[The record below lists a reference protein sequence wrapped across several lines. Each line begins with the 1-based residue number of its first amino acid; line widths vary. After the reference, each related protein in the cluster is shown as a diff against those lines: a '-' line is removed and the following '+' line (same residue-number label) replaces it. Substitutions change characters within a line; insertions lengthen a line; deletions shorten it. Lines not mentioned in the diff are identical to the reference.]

1 MPVFLFFFIPDSFGE
16 QLFWWAIALF
26 AVNVGAWWAVGGT
39 LFNSVIMWVT
49 TGMTEERILT
59 GWDGERAKI
68 FKRYVETTSMW
79 VPMPPRSLKR
89 D

>member
-1 MPVFLFFFIPDSFGE
+1 MYSLLSDSFGE

-59 GWDGERAKI
+59 GWDGERAKV

-79 VPMPPRSLKR
+79 VPMPPRTLRR